1 MVINQYLLTYIY
13 TTAKRNWHMAPEYIS
28 HRGRIGLKG
37 KKRTLLHV
45 RIFYS
50 PSEVITFSPATP
62 LFLPAQYFQ
71 YDSR

>member
-1 MVINQYLLTYIY
+1 MVINQFFLTYIY
-13 TTAKRNWHMAPEYIS
+13 TTAKRNWHMASEYIS
-28 HRGRIGLKG
+28 HRVRIGLKE

-50 PSEVITFSPATP
+50 TSEVITFSPAIP

-71 YDSR
+71 YDPR